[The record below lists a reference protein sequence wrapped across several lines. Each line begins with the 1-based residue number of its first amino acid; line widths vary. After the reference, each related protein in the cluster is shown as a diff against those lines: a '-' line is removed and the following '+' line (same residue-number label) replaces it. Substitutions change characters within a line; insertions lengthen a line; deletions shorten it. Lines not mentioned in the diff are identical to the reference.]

1 MLDSDCACVDR
12 LCKSIHSYLFSRYK
26 TCREEPLRT
35 QVFWVPDL
43 RTFVR
48 KLCYWSFLPPH
59 VPVVSEWSSF
69 SSFLEILGQE
79 FKQLSGRDFIYR
91 LKRKSDLD
99 AACLVKARR
108 DQSDKQPGS
117 LDSLMEGEREEFAT
131 KGRQFIK
138 SLIEILLKDVRLNA
152 DIVRGMAS
160 FDPVVLLVLPLEEAL
175 FCIKALYNSF
185 KIRGWMTGSPED
197 VMRYDYVGF
206 LEHFRCAYSNFKD
219 SPEVF
224 TDMVSS

>member
-1 MLDSDCACVDR
+1 M
-12 LCKSIHSYLFSRYK
+12 
-26 TCREEPLRT
+26 
-35 QVFWVPDL
+35 
-43 RTFVR
+43 
-48 KLCYWSFLPPH
+48 
-59 VPVVSEWSSF
+59 
-69 SSFLEILGQE
+69 
-79 FKQLSGRDFIYR
+79 
-91 LKRKSDLD
+91 KSDLD

-131 KGRQFIK
+131 KGRQFIV

-175 FCIKALYNSF
+175 FGIKALYNSF
-185 KIRGWMTGSPED
+185 KLRGWMTGSPED

-219 SPEVF
+219 STEVF
-224 TDMVSS
+224 TDMVSSWPTCLVSGCASNCFTCFGSVVCVWPRREQHYLQ